1 MRGDPSFIGN
11 ICARRWLA
19 TFRIPNICHTLARPQ
34 VRGYGQLLFFDFFT
48 PSARRGPDT
57 ESDTGI

>member
-34 VRGYGQLLFFDFFT
+34 VRGGQLLFFDFFT